1 MTQERIIM
9 AIGRIERALARI
21 ENLSLSE
28 NAGPAS
34 PELAERH
41 EALKSEARRAISD
54 IDDLLAGLG

>member
-21 ENLSLSE
+21 ENLPLSK
-28 NAGPAS
+28 NAGQAS
-34 PELAERH
+34 SGLSERH